1 MDIIFITLS
10 IGVILIVIHQV
21 LKVDHRINRR
31 NTNIPQ
37 GKESCYD
44 LYRYLGFVTEDCKN
58 VMQLE
63 DSEYSPMS
71 IVVLLI
77 GLIVGGYLAFRFIT
91 DP

>member
-1 MDIIFITLS
+1 MIILA
-10 IGVILIVIHQV
+10 IGTILIVIDNV
-21 LKVDHRINRR
+21 LKVDHRVNRR

-44 LYRYLGFVTEDCKN
+44 LYRNTGVVTDDCKK

-63 DSEYSPMS
+63 GSEYSTMS
-71 IVVLLI
+71 IVLFLIVLF
-77 GLIVGGYLAFRFIT
+77 VGGYLAFRFIT